1 MLSLTQ
7 GCKTQWF
14 HLNTTLSCLIS
25 HRGSFTT
32 CCFACVVTGTSA
44 ESAGIVLSIYHMS
57 HIVISL
63 SAPRSEYIDTKGR
76 ADYDQLYKI
85 FLIFVDLL
93 MVECPYMSCPFLIHY
108 ARLMT
113 IWDVTHASSHF
124 LWNIL
129 CLLNF
134 AERNK
139 LYCLVDQILYKIPA
153 ADKANV
159 IQMLEAVVVAVGHS
173 GWYAVVVASPEFA
186 T

>member
-14 HLNTTLSCLIS
+14 HLNTSLSCLIS

-63 SAPRSEYIDTKGR
+63 SAPRSDYIDTKGR

-85 FLIFVDLL
+85 FLIFVDPLDGRMPL
-93 MVECPYMSCPFLIHY
+93 HIMSFVDAHY
-108 ARLMT
+108 VRLMT
-113 IWDVTHASSHF
+113 ISGMTHASSHF
-124 LWNIL
+124 L
-129 CLLNF
+129 
-134 AERNK
+134 
-139 LYCLVDQILYKIPA
+139 
-153 ADKANV
+153 
-159 IQMLEAVVVAVGHS
+159 
-173 GWYAVVVASPEFA
+173 
-186 T
+186 